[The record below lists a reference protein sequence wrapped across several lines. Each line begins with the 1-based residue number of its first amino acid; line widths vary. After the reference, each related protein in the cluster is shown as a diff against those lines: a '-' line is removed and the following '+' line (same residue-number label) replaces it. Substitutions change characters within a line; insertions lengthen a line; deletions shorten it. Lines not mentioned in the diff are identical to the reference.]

1 MKKLNKIITNELKRI
16 LPYHILGVIL
26 HTIVIYMAFKIPEL
40 IGNILDL
47 LMQENINKQLILN
60 QAYWLIFYSSFVFVP
75 RTLYRTCYFTLS
87 RKADTVLRKK
97 VIEHLQKVK
106 PEYFDKEDK
115 GTFLAYLSKELL
127 TIRKVLGN
135 FWFWMTKAC
144 ITPIMAI
151 ILIWNQFNKEMA
163 LYLLPIFPISIIA
176 MKYYYKKL
184 KEKIEKSRKVYID
197 LSKNIEQ
204 NTEGF
209 LLVKSYNRQEE
220 QKVKFDKI
228 NEQMYQADYEIG
240 IQKNGIANVINI
252 LWAYCYIIGFGTGI
266 MYIMQGSLTVGGLVA
281 FIGYITQILGDFAYG
296 LKDLLENLPY
306 YKQSINRFNYFLNL
320 KAYPN
325 EGKELKQIEQI
336 QIKHL
341 SYWYNRD
348 EKPVLRD
355 INMTIKKGEKI
366 GIIGQVGSGKTTL
379 INTLVGFYE
388 IPNDMIYI
396 NKEDIN
402 VYQKNTIFEKY
413 NYAIQSNIILD
424 DTIKSNIDI
433 ENNLKEE
440 QIKQSIVK
448 ADLEEDIE
456 NMQEKENTWV
466 RRKRNKTIWRT
477 KTKNINSKKH
487 I

>member
-1 MKKLNKIITNELKRI
+1 MKKLNKIITNELRRI
-16 LPYHILGVIL
+16 LPYHLLGVIL

-47 LMQENINKQLILN
+47 LMEENINKELIVN
-60 QAYWLIFYSSFVFVP
+60 QAYWLIFYSSFVFIP
-75 RTLYRTCYFTLS
+75 RTLYRICYFTLS
-87 RKADTVLRKK
+87 RKADIVLRKK

-106 PEYFDKEDK
+106 PEYFEREDK

-127 TIRKVLGN
+127 SIRKILGN
-135 FWFWMTKAC
+135 FWFWLTKTC
-144 ITPIMAI
+144 ITPIMAV

-163 LYLLPIFPISIIA
+163 LYLIPIFPVAIIA

-184 KEKIEKSRKVYID
+184 KEKVEKSRKVYVD

-209 LLVKSYNRQEE
+209 LLVKSYNRQED
-220 QKVKFDKI
+220 QKGKFNKI

-240 IQKNGIANVINI
+240 VQKNGIANVINI
-252 LWAYCYIIGFGTGI
+252 LWAFCYIVGFGTGI
-266 MYIMQGSLTVGGLVA
+266 MCIMQGSLTVGGLVA
-281 FIGYITQILGDFAYG
+281 FIGYITQILGNFVSG
-296 LKDLLENLPY
+296 IKDLLENLPY

-320 KAYPN
+320 EEYSK

-336 QIKHL
+336 EIKHL
-341 SYWYNRD
+341 SYWYNGE
-348 EKPVLRD
+348 EKPVLKD
-355 INMTIKKGEKI
+355 INLTIKKGEKI

-379 INTLVGFYE
+379 MNIISGFYE
-388 IPNDMIYI
+388 IPNEMIYI

-402 VYQKNTIFEKY
+402 TYQKNTVFQKY

-433 ENNLKEE
+433 EKNLQED
-440 QIKQSIVK
+440 QIRQIITK
-448 ADLEEDIE
+448 ADLEEDIR

-466 RRKRNKTIWRT
+466 R
-477 KTKNINSKKH
+477 
-487 I
+487 

>member
-1 MKKLNKIITNELKRI
+1 MKKYNKIITNELKRI
-16 LPYHILGVIL
+16 LPYHLLGVIF

-47 LMQENINKQLILN
+47 LMEENINKELIIN
-60 QAYWLIFYSSFVFVP
+60 QAYWLIFYSSFVFIP
-75 RTLYRTCYFTLS
+75 RTLYRICYFTLS
-87 RKADTVLRKK
+87 RKADIVLRKK

-106 PEYFDKEDK
+106 PEYFEQEEK
-115 GTFLAYLSKELL
+115 GVFLAYLSKELL
-127 TIRKVLGN
+127 SIRKILGN
-135 FWFWMTKAC
+135 FWFWLTKTC

-163 LYLLPIFPISIIA
+163 LYLIPIFPVAIIA

-184 KEKIEKSRKVYID
+184 KEKIEKSRKVYVD

-220 QKVKFDKI
+220 QKEKFNKI

-252 LWAYCYIIGFGTGI
+252 LWAFCYIVGFGTGI
-266 MYIMQGSLTVGGLVA
+266 MYIMQGYLTIGGLVA
-281 FIGYITQILGDFAYG
+281 FIGYITQILGDFVSAI
-296 LKDLLENLPY
+296 KDLLENLPY

-320 KAYPN
+320 EECSK
-325 EGKELKQIEQI
+325 EGKKLKQIEQI
-336 QIKHL
+336 EIKHL
-341 SYWYNRD
+341 SYWYNGE
-348 EKPVLRD
+348 EKPVLKD
-355 INMTIKKGEKI
+355 INLTIKKGEKI

-379 INTLVGFYE
+379 MNIIVGFYE
-388 IPNDMIYI
+388 IPNEMIYI

-402 VYQKNTIFEKY
+402 TYQKNTIFQKY

-424 DTIKSNIDI
+424 NTIKANIDI
-433 ENNLKEE
+433 EENLEEE
-440 QIKQSIVK
+440 QIRQIIIKS
-448 ADLEEDIE
+448 DLEEDIR

-466 RRKRNKTIWRT
+466 R
-477 KTKNINSKKH
+477 
-487 I
+487 

>member
-16 LPYHILGVIL
+16 LPYHLLGVIL

-47 LMQENINKQLILN
+47 LLEQNINKELIIN
-60 QAYWLIFYSSFVFVP
+60 QAYWLIFYSSFVFIP
-75 RTLYRTCYFTLS
+75 RTLYRICYFTLS
-87 RKADTVLRKK
+87 RKADIVLRKK

-106 PEYFDKEDK
+106 PEYFEQEDK

-127 TIRKVLGN
+127 SISKILGN
-135 FWFWMTKAC
+135 FWFWITKIC

-151 ILIWNQFNKEMA
+151 ILIWNQFNKEIA
-163 LYLLPIFPISIIA
+163 LYLIPIFPVAIIA
-176 MKYYYKKL
+176 MNNYYKKL
-184 KEKIEKSRKVYID
+184 KEKIEKSREVYVD

-209 LLVKSYNRQEE
+209 LLIKSYNRQEE
-220 QKVKFDKI
+220 QKEKFNKI

-240 IQKNGIANVINI
+240 VEKNGIANVINI
-252 LWAYCYIIGFGTGI
+252 IWAFCYVIGFGTGI
-266 MYIMQGSLTVGGLVA
+266 LYIMQGSLTVGGLVA
-281 FIGYITQILGDFAYG
+281 FIGYITQILGDFVSG
-296 LKDLLENLPY
+296 INNLLEYLPY

-320 KAYPN
+320 EEYSK

-336 QIKHL
+336 EIKHL
-341 SYWYNRD
+341 SYWYNGG
-348 EKPVLRD
+348 EKPVLKD
-355 INMTIKKGEKI
+355 INLTIKKGEKI

-379 INTLVGFYE
+379 MNIIAGFYE
-388 IPNDMIYI
+388 IPNKMIYI

-402 VYQKNTIFEKY
+402 TYQKNTIFQKY

-433 ENNLKEE
+433 EDNLEKEKIRE
-440 QIKQSIVK
+440 IIIKS
-448 ADLEEDIE
+448 DLEKDIS
-456 NMQEKENTWV
+456 NMQEKENTYV
-466 RRKRNKTIWRT
+466 R
-477 KTKNINSKKH
+477 
-487 I
+487 